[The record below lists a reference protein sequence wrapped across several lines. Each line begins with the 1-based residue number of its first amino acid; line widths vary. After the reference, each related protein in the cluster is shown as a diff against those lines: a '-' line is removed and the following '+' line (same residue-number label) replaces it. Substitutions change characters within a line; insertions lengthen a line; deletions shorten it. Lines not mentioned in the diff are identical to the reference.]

1 MSRGELSARLRALR
15 IALRAVPIEFDPAKE
30 HFVLRDPD
38 NADGAPQSVPG
49 LTGALRRAFPVPSGK
64 LRRSRTAA
72 RRSRTDPVPNA
83 AVWHAVSDS
92 ACALLRRAA
101 RSCAHAAINCELARL
116 ANSDGAAGFGP
127 AFNKRHG
134 IVVDEQLQYYAT
146 HGRAALFA
154 DQDALPEAKRVPL
167 LRGGVDPCVAT
178 LIAYLDAKG
187 LAAVAAQV
195 PLYSPQM
202 RLATA
207 FDLLV
212 TDRATRDEVH
222 LVELKATATVR
233 TDDASYVAL
242 RGRLRGT
249 VARGTPLSY
258 YSQHQLQLWTMHH
271 MMRAA
276 HGVAPDNAHVLR
288 VCAGTVYAYALNE
301 YYHERAAKLVPAI
314 RRRGAPAR
322 KRKRGMTTGGLPKPQ
337 RARQPVA
344 RAPRR

>member
-1 MSRGELSARLRALR
+1 MSRGTLAPRVRALR
-15 IALRAVPIEFDPAKE
+15 DALRAVPIEFDPAKE
-30 HFVLRDPD
+30 HFVLT
-38 NADGAPQSVPG
+38 DGTTTSVPG
-49 LTGALRRAFPVPSGK
+49 LTRALRSAFPVPAGK
-64 LRRSRTAA
+64 LRRSRSSA
-72 RRSRTDPVPNA
+72 RRSRTDPVPGA
-83 AVWHAVSDS
+83 VVWHAAS
-92 ACALLRRAA
+92 AEARALLRRAA
-101 RSCAHAAINCELARL
+101 RSCTHAALNCQLERL
-116 ANSDGAAGFGP
+116 ANSDGAAGYGA

-134 IVVDEQLQYYAT
+134 ILVDEQLQYYTA

-154 DQDALPEAKRVPL
+154 DQDALPAAERVPL

-178 LIAYLDAKG
+178 LLAYLDAHD

-212 TDRATRDEVH
+212 TDRATRTQVH
-222 LVELKATATVR
+222 LVELKASAALR
-233 TDDASYVAL
+233 TDDAAYVAL

-258 YSQHQLQLWTMHH
+258 YSQHQLQLWCMHH
-271 MMRAA
+271 MLRAA

-288 VCAGTVYAYALNE
+288 VCAGTVYAYALNQ
-301 YYHERAAKLVPAI
+301 YYHERAAKLVPAV

-322 KRKRGMTTGGLPKPQ
+322 KRKRANSGLPKPQ

-344 RAPRR
+344 RAPDH